1 MLNPRPVRSS
11 TNACRS
17 LETSPA
23 FSEEIFRTSRENVL
37 AGFAVAAIFSASVFK
52 ALFHSGGLCSADCPR
67 EGQPASVRNVRTM
80 IARREKS
87 RGRGRIGLF
96 TLHQTLWGHHNPT
109 PQTSAEAP

>member
-1 MLNPRPVRSS
+1 MLNPSPVRSS

-37 AGFAVAAIFSASVFK
+37 AGFAVAAIFSAGVSK
-52 ALFHSGGLCSADCPR
+52 ALFHSGGICSADCAR
-67 EGQPASVRNVRTM
+67 EGQPVSVRNVRTM

-87 RGRGRIGLF
+87 RGRRRIGLCQLHK
-96 TLHQTLWGHHNPT
+96 TLRGHHNPT